1 MLQKGART
9 SFRYEIARDILD
21 RSTASFTPRRGKG
34 MANIEIMRQEV
45 SALYNGARW
54 RRRVRR
60 MPDDQVMAIFFRE
73 RKKAEEEAKDK
84 KKEEKSDD
92 DIPF

>member
-1 MLQKGART
+1 
-9 SFRYEIARDILD
+9 
-21 RSTASFTPRRGKG
+21 
-34 MANIEIMRQEV
+34 MANIEQMRQEV

-60 MPDDQVMAIFFRE
+60 MADDQVIAIFFRE
-73 RKKAEEEAKDK
+73 RKKAEEKTKDK
-84 KKEEKSDD
+84 KEKEKRDD

>member
-1 MLQKGART
+1 
-9 SFRYEIARDILD
+9 
-21 RSTASFTPRRGKG
+21 
-34 MANIEIMRQEV
+34 MANIEQMRQEV
-45 SALYNGARW
+45 SALYNGTRW

-73 RKKAEEEAKDK
+73 RKAAEEKAKEDK
-84 KKEEKSDD
+84 KEKEKPDD